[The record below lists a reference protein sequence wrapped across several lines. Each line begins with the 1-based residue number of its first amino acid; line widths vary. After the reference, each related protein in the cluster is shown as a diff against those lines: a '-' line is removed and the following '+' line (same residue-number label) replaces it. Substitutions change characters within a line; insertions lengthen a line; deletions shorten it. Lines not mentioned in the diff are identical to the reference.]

1 MQVVRNH
8 PGAFGK
14 AEFDIMSL
22 KHLPLEECYVCIAEE
37 IVEVVAIAG
46 ESEKIRRQV
55 RVKEIDTDDATERRS
70 VGKNTC
76 LGEGFAYRHS

>member
-1 MQVVRNH
+1 M
-8 PGAFGK
+8 
-14 AEFDIMSL
+14 
-22 KHLPLEECYVCIAEE
+22 CIAEE